1 MATTTDLLIAEYKEI
16 NQHLRYNI
24 QQFVNWFSF
33 FLTFSFVAVAVFAAN
48 VDRLPEIRGLALRYP
63 VLAIFLVLHILA
75 FVAIVIFRRYISVA
89 NKRVERIIALIGE
102 DGASPIPVR
111 FAQWMTHFM
120 GAGFVISYF
129 AWFSLVFI
137 LWSRQ

>member
-1 MATTTDLLIAEYKEI
+1 MTINTDLLLAEYREI

-33 FLTFSFVAVAVFAAN
+33 FLIFSFISIGIFSAN
-48 VDRLPEIRGLALRYP
+48 LDRLPNVRGLGLVYP
-63 VLAIFLVLHILA
+63 TLAVFLILHILA
-75 FVAIVIFRRYISVA
+75 FFAIITFRRYISVS

-102 DGASPIPVR
+102 EGASPIPAR
-111 FAQWMTHFM
+111 FCQWMTHFM

-129 AWFSLVFI
+129 TWFSLVFI